1 MMPESSS
8 EKSPENGEQAKLD
21 SPDVEF
27 DEDVWDGE
35 ELSEVDEER
44 LELDEERLELDK
56 QLELES
62 ASDSAKGST
71 MIGCIIE

>member
-1 MMPESSS
+1 MSSFVMMPESSS

-27 DEDVWDGE
+27 DDVWDGE

-44 LELDEERLELDK
+44 LELDEGRLELDK
-56 QLELES
+56 
-62 ASDSAKGST
+62 
-71 MIGCIIE
+71 